1 MARITREAI
10 DIRAT
15 ADRAGSPASGAL
27 LTFLGVVR
35 DSNRGRQVRGIEY
48 HAFEE
53 MALTEMGRIEKDCLA
68 RWPGIAVEIV
78 HRLGRLDVGEASV
91 LIAVAAPHRA
101 EGFAALRHAIDRL
114 KETVPIWKKE
124 IYADGHA
131 WIEGS

>member
-1 MARITREAI
+1 VARITREAI
-10 DIRAT
+10 DAKT
-15 ADRAGSPASGAL
+15 SADRTRSPSSGAL

-35 DSNRGRQVRGIEY
+35 DSNHGRQVLGIEY

-53 MALTEMGRIEKDCLA
+53 MALTEMGRIETDGRA

-124 IYADGHA
+124 IYPDGHA

>member
-1 MARITREAI
+1 MARLTRDPI
-10 DIRAT
+10 DPQASL
-15 ADRAGSPASGAL
+15 DRARRPSAGAV

-35 DSNRGRQVRGIEY
+35 DSSRGRAVTGIEY

-53 MALTEMGRIEKDCLA
+53 MARSELVRIEEECRG
-68 RWPGIAVEIV
+68 RWPGIAVDIV
-78 HRLGRLDVGEASV
+78 HRIGPLGVGEASV
-91 LIAVAAPHRA
+91 VIAVASPHRV

-124 IYADGHA
+124 IYSDGYA

>member
-1 MARITREAI
+1 VARITRDAI
-10 DIRAT
+10 DPRDP
-15 ADRAGSPASGAL
+15 ADRARSPSSGAL
-27 LTFLGVVR
+27 LTFRGVVR
-35 DSNRGRQVRGIEY
+35 DSNRGRQVVGIEY

-53 MALTEMGRIEKDCLA
+53 MALAEMGRIEKDCRE

-124 IYADGHA
+124 IYPDGYA